1 MSVVMNMP
9 KAQPS
14 DDIVDRARAI
24 VPRLRE
30 GQAESDRLARV
41 PPALVEEL
49 EEAGFLSMTTPRAY
63 GGLQTSLSKWM
74 EVNVELARGDG
85 GVAWAIALI
94 NTGNWTV
101 ATALPRAVADEV
113 FSTPNARV
121 AGVFSPGKGS
131 SVQLVDGGVI
141 IEKGFWPFNSGVH
154 LAHWNLLGILL
165 PDESGKPTRP
175 SLALMPIGEC
185 KILNDWDTVGLRGS
199 GSSSVT
205 VENVFVPWERIV
217 DIFACI
223 GGDYK
228 GGFQDQALYRCAFN
242 PLDAIIL
249 KFAAV
254 GLGKAMLDEVLA
266 QVPSRGILLTHYD
279 KQAEAAVTH
288 LQLGEA
294 SGRIEAARLMVAH
307 CCAEVDAWAEKGEFM
322 PFAERAKTRL
332 YTGMAGQLLWEGVD
346 LLAAAGGGSFAR
358 SGNRL
363 SRIWQDVRT
372 ANMHAMA
379 NSASNYELYG
389 RILCGLEPS
398 MAV

>member
-1 MSVVMNMP
+1 MNAIPQTP
-9 KAQPS
+9 KPQALELA
-14 DDIVDRARAI
+14 ARAKAF
-24 VPRLRE
+24 VPRLRD

-41 PPALVEEL
+41 SPALAEEL

-63 GGLQTSLSKWM
+63 GGHQVSLSEWM
-74 EVNVELARGDG
+74 EVNCELGRGDG
-85 GVAWAIALI
+85 GVAWAVALV

-101 ATALPRAVADEV
+101 AAAFPKAVSDEV
-113 FSTPNARV
+113 FSRPNARV

-131 SVQLVDGGVI
+131 SVRLVDGGII

-154 LAHWNLLGILL
+154 LAHWNLLGVLL
-165 PDESGKPTRP
+165 PDEKGDFVRP
-175 SLALMPIGEC
+175 SLALMPIEDC
-185 KILNDWDTVGLRGS
+185 KILNDWNTIGLRGS

-205 VENVFVPWERIV
+205 VEDVFVPWERIV
-217 DIFACI
+217 DTFACI

-249 KFAAV
+249 KFATV
-254 GLGKAMLDEVLA
+254 GLGQAMLEEVLS
-266 QVPSRGILLTHYD
+266 QIPSRKILLTHHD

-294 SGRIEAARLMVAH
+294 SGRIEAAQLMVAK

-332 YTGMAGQLLWEGVD
+332 YTGIAGQLLWEGVD
-346 LLAAAGGGSFAR
+346 LLASAGGGSFAR
-358 SGNRL
+358 ADNRL
-363 SRIWQDVRT
+363 SRIWQDLRV

>member
-1 MSVVMNMP
+1 MSAVLNMP
-9 KAQPS
+9 KTQTS
-14 DDIVDRARAI
+14 DILDRARAI

-41 PPALVEEL
+41 PPALVAEL

-63 GGLQTSLSKWM
+63 GGLQSSLTKWM
-74 EVNVELARGDG
+74 EVNAELGRGDG
-85 GVAWAIALI
+85 GVAWAVALV

-101 ATALPRAVADEV
+101 ASVFPRAVADEV

-131 SVQLVDGGVI
+131 SVRLVDGGVI

-165 PDESGKPTRP
+165 PDENGKLTRP
-175 SLALMPIGEC
+175 SLALMPISEC

-217 DIFACI
+217 DTRACI
-223 GGDYK
+223 AGDYK

-249 KFAAV
+249 KFVAV
-254 GLGKAMLDEVLA
+254 GLGQAMIDEILS
-266 QVPSRGILLTHYD
+266 QIPSRGILLTQYG

-294 SGRIEAARLMVAH
+294 SGRIEAGRLMVAQ

-346 LLAAAGGGSFAR
+346 LLAGAGGGSFAR

-363 SRIWQDVRT
+363 SRIWQDLRV

-379 NSASNYELYG
+379 NPASNYELYG
-389 RILCGLEPS
+389 RILCGLTPS

>member
-1 MSVVMNMP
+1 MSAVPNTP
-9 KAQPS
+9 KTPTS
-14 DDIVDRARAI
+14 DIVDRARAI

-63 GGLQTSLSKWM
+63 GGLQTSLSEWM
-74 EVNVELARGDG
+74 EVNAELGRGDG
-85 GVAWAIALI
+85 GVAWAVALV

-101 ATALPRAVADEV
+101 AAVFPRAVADEV

-131 SVQLVDGGVI
+131 SVRLVDGGVI

-165 PDESGKPTRP
+165 PDANGQLRP
-175 SLALMPIGEC
+175 SLALMPIRAC
-185 KILNDWDTVGLRGS
+185 RILNDWDTVGLRGS

-205 VENVFVPWERIV
+205 VDNVFVPSERIV
-217 DIFACI
+217 DTFACI
-223 GGDYK
+223 AGDYK
-228 GGFQDQALYRCAFN
+228 GGFRDQALYRCAFN

-249 KFAAV
+249 KFVAV
-254 GLGKAMLDEVLA
+254 GLGQAMLDEVLA
-266 QVPSRGILLTHYD
+266 QIPSRGILLTHYD

-294 SGRIEAARLMVAH
+294 SGRIEAGRLMVAK
-307 CCAEVDAWAEKGEFM
+307 CCAEVDAWAETGEFM

-346 LLAAAGGGSFAR
+346 LLAGAGGGSFAR
-358 SGNRL
+358 NGNRL
-363 SRIWQDVRT
+363 SRIWQDLRV

-379 NSASNYELYG
+379 NPASNYELYG
-389 RILCGLEPS
+389 RILCGLAPS

>member
-1 MSVVMNMP
+1 MSTVMNML
-9 KAQPS
+9 KAKPS
-14 DDIVDRARAI
+14 DIVDRARAI

-74 EVNVELARGDG
+74 EVNAELGRGDG
-85 GVAWAIALI
+85 GVAWAVALV

-101 ATALPRAVADEV
+101 ATAFPRAVADEV
-113 FSTPNARV
+113 FCTPNARV

-141 IEKGFWPFNSGVH
+141 VEKGFWPFNSGVH

-217 DIFACI
+217 DTFACI
-223 GGDYK
+223 RGDYK

-249 KFAAV
+249 KFATV
-254 GLGKAMLDEVLA
+254 GLGQAMLDEVLA

-279 KQAEAAVTH
+279 RQAEAAVTH